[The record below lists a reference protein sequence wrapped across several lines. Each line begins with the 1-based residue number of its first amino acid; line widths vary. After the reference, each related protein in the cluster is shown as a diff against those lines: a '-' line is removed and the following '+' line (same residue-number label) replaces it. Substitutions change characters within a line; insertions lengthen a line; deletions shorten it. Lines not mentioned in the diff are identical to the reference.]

1 MKMTMHYLDIRE
13 QFVLENASLKKWEES
28 NEPKMQP
35 ITARVT
41 PFSRNLGTKWTT
53 HRWLAFAAAWAFL
66 SETTLLNASEM
77 SQSQQT
83 LTLTTQ
89 VLIVNIA
96 KNGGQ

>member
-13 QFVLENASLKKWEES
+13 QFVLENASLKKVGS
-28 NEPKMQP
+28 KQQTKMRP
-35 ITARVT
+35 VNDSTRH
-41 PFSRNLGTKWTT
+41 PFSRNLGTKPK
-53 HRWLAFAAAWAFL
+53 WAFL

>member
-66 SETTLLNASEM
+66 SETTLLNASD
-77 SQSQQT
+77 
-83 LTLTTQ
+83 TTQVKVNKHKQ

-96 KNGGQ
+96 KTRGQ